1 MEKNRFANQ
10 NVAKGQL
17 SDGKKNQDV
26 STKWPRQSKRRSDQ
40 PDTGNHRNA
49 NGSSSGGGGR
59 GSNANKNRNPSNYNY
74 DARQRPASQRSA
86 KPPEQQAASA
96 AAASQYDEEEDE
108 EFEVGRATGLGLS
121 GKPNPPTRAGGGEL
135 HSVFSP
141 GSKKQSLNHLLN
153 FHYAPRDRD
162 QPARFSRTGNVRRTQ
177 YASQHSYNKEQFLQA
192 NCQFVV
198 RAGEDYG
205 LFQASPDQLVD
216 WTKIEQIHVLS
227 AEEPQCPICLYPPV
241 AAKMTKCGHVY
252 CWPCILHYLAL
263 SDKAW
268 RKCPICYDAI
278 HLPDLRSAVSKPF
291 HAYGTGEYVTL
302 QLMRREKGSMT
313 VVEVTAEPPSAP
325 TASDHH
331 PIPHFDANAGNS
343 ILTKLLLTDT
353 AQMLNIM
360 DREKAELE
368 NQIVADGGA
377 ESPENI
383 FVQQALDLLA
393 ERRNMIATGER
404 IVFAARKPTTPTTMT
419 TMPASATP
427 SPSSDESDS
436 VSQDGSVDT
445 NGGITAGGDT
455 RPSSIDFLIDE
466 ENNFS
471 VSDIDI
477 VPTAQCA
484 GNYYYFYQSVDGQP
498 LFLHSINSRMLQTMY
513 GSLERAPRRIT
524 GRVVQ
529 KDACSMDETLRRRL
543 KYLQHL
549 PVCTQFEVVELDF
562 GSAPTAAA
570 DGGNEAGAATVV
582 STEVLAAF
590 SDELAVR
597 RRNRERRDREERKRE
612 KKIFEFNERQLG
624 KAMARSARISIDS
637 TKHFPMCGS
646 VDSYDAAPSLIG
658 TSPGARSDV
667 SSSPPTTSAPG
678 LSSSWSKMVA
688 TQPASSSSQQQQQ
701 RWPALG
707 GSTASVPVPIQ
718 KVTQVTGSRMA
729 VTSVSTRTG
738 WHHLPVSEDDE
749 EDNEDML
756 AARAPRFNNSLGSAI
771 EAALE
776 KASSKQ
782 KQHKKPGNI
791 VNNQQDHQGLP
802 ATAADNGGGRAAGG
816 GGAGKRKKGKKILLV
831 ASGVNLN

>member
-1 MEKNRFANQ
+1 MEKNRFVNQ

-40 PDTGNHRNA
+40 PDTGNHRNG
-49 NGSSSGGGGR
+49 NGSSSSGR
-59 GSNANKNRNPSNYNY
+59 APNANKNRNPTNYNY
-74 DARQRPASQRSA
+74 DARQRAANQRSA
-86 KPPEQQAASA
+86 KPSEQQTASA
-96 AAASQYDEEEDE
+96 AGRYDEEEEE
-108 EFEVGRATGLGLS
+108 EFEVGRAAGLGL
-121 GKPNPPTRAGGGEL
+121 GGNPNPPTRGGGEL

-162 QPARFSRTGNVRRTQ
+162 QPARFSRSGNVRRTQ

-216 WTKIEQIHVLS
+216 WAKIEQIHVLS

-313 VVEVTAEPPSAP
+313 VIEVTDEPSL
-325 TASDHH
+325 TTTENT
-331 PIPHFDANAGNS
+331 IPHFDANGGNS

-353 AQMLNIM
+353 AQILNIM

-368 NQIVADGGA
+368 NQIVADGGV
-377 ESPENI
+377 ESPENM

-393 ERRNMIATGER
+393 ERRNMVVTGER
-404 IVFAARKPTTPTTMT
+404 IVFAVRKPMTITTTPTTM
-419 TMPASATP
+419 SATP
-427 SPSSDESDS
+427 SPSSEDGDS
-436 VSQDGSVDT
+436 ISQDGSEDT
-445 NGGITAGGDT
+445 NGGIGVGDT
-455 RPSSIDFLIDE
+455 NTKVSALPSIDFLIDE

-524 GRVVQ
+524 GRVLQ

-562 GSAPTAAA
+562 GSPTASHDEAA
-570 DGGNEAGAATVV
+570 IISAQ
-582 STEVLAAF
+582 VLVAF
-590 SDELAVR
+590 NDELTVR
-597 RRNRERRDREERKRE
+597 RRNRERREREERKRE

-646 VDSYDAAPSLIG
+646 VDSYDAASSFIG

-667 SSSPPTTSAPG
+667 SSSPPGTSAPG
-678 LSSSWSKMVA
+678 LSSWSKMVA
-688 TQPASSSSQQQQQ
+688 TQPACSSNQQQQ

-707 GSTASVPVPIQ
+707 STANVPIPTQ
-718 KVTQVTGSRMA
+718 KVTQVTGSRMT
-729 VTSVSTRTG
+729 VSNVSTRTG
-738 WHHLPVSEDDE
+738 WHHLPASEDDE

-756 AARAPRFNNSLGSAI
+756 AARAPQFNNNLGSAI

-782 KQHKKPGNI
+782 KQNKKPGNI
-791 VNNQQDHQGLP
+791 GNSQQHQELP
-802 ATAADNGGGRAAGG
+802 TAANNGGGRATGG

>member
-40 PDTGNHRNA
+40 PDTGSHRNA
-49 NGSSSGGGGR
+49 NGSNGGGR
-59 GSNANKNRNPSNYNY
+59 APNTNKNRNPSNYNY

-86 KPPEQQAASA
+86 KPPTEQQAASSA
-96 AAASQYDEEEDE
+96 GRYDEEEDE
-108 EFEVGRATGLGLS
+108 EFEDGRATGLGLS
-121 GKPNPPTRAGGGEL
+121 GKPNPPIRAGGGEL

-162 QPARFSRTGNVRRTQ
+162 QPARFSRSGNVRRTQ

-216 WTKIEQIHVLS
+216 WAKIEQIHVLS

-302 QLMRREKGSMT
+302 QLMRREKGSMA
-313 VVEVTAEPPSAP
+313 VSEVTDEPSF
-325 TASDHH
+325 TTSDH

-377 ESPENI
+377 ESPENM

-404 IVFAARKPTTPTTMT
+404 IVFAPRKPTTTMT
-419 TMPASATP
+419 PAMTSATP
-427 SPSSDESDS
+427 SPSSDEGDC
-436 VSQDGSVDT
+436 VSQDGSEDT
-445 NGGITAGGDT
+445 NSGMGAGDT
-455 RPSSIDFLIDE
+455 NSKASASSSIDFLIDE

-471 VSDIDI
+471 ISDIDI

-562 GSAPTAAA
+562 GSPTVA
-570 DGGNEAGAATVV
+570 GGDEAVIV

-590 SDELAVR
+590 GDELSVR
-597 RRNRERRDREERKRE
+597 RRNRERREREERKRE

-646 VDSYDAAPSLIG
+646 ADSYDAAPSLIG
-658 TSPGARSDV
+658 TSPGSRSDV
-667 SSSPPTTSAPG
+667 SSSPPVTSAPG
-678 LSSSWSKMVA
+678 LSSWSKMVA
-688 TQPASSSSQQQQQ
+688 TQPASSSQQQHQ

-707 GSTASVPVPIQ
+707 GQSASVPIPTQ

-738 WHHLPVSEDDE
+738 LNHLPVSEDDE
-749 EDNEDML
+749 EDNEDTL

-791 VNNQQDHQGLP
+791 VNNQQDQDLQ
-802 ATAADNGGGRAAGG
+802 AVAAAADNGGGRAAGS

>member
-1 MEKNRFANQ
+1 MEKNRFVNQ

-49 NGSSSGGGGR
+49 NGSSSGGR
-59 GSNANKNRNPSNYNY
+59 APNANKNRNPSNYNY

-96 AAASQYDEEEDE
+96 AGRYDEEEEE
-108 EFEVGRATGLGLS
+108 EFEDGRTAGLGPN
-121 GKPNPPTRAGGGEL
+121 GKANPPTRGGGEL

-162 QPARFSRTGNVRRTQ
+162 QPARFSRSGNVRRTQ

-216 WTKIEQIHVLS
+216 WGKIEQIHVLS

-268 RKCPICYDAI
+268 RKCPICYEAI
-278 HLPDLRSAVSKPF
+278 HLPDLRSAVSKAF

-302 QLMRREKGSMT
+302 QLMRREKGSMAVT
-313 VVEVTAEPPSAP
+313 EVTDEPSTP
-325 TASDHH
+325 TTSEL
-331 PIPHFDANAGNS
+331 PIPHFDANGGNS

-377 ESPENI
+377 ESPENM

-393 ERRNMIATGER
+393 ERRNMIASGEK
-404 IVFAARKPTTPTTMT
+404 IVFTVRKPTMTPAMT
-419 TMPASATP
+419 SATP
-427 SPSSDESDS
+427 SPSSDDGDS
-436 VSQDGSVDT
+436 TSQDGSEDT
-445 NGGITAGGDT
+445 NGGVGAGDT
-455 RPSSIDFLIDE
+455 IAKSLASPSIDFLIDE

-484 GNYYYFYQSVDGQP
+484 GNFYFFYQSVDGQP

-562 GSAPTAAA
+562 GSPSV
-570 DGGNEAGAATVV
+570 GGNDAAVV

-590 SDELAVR
+590 SDELTVR
-597 RRNRERRDREERKRE
+597 RRNRERREREERKRE

-646 VDSYDAAPSLIG
+646 ADSYDAAPSLMG

-667 SSSPPTTSAPG
+667 SSSSPGTSAPG
-678 LSSSWSKMVA
+678 LSSWSKMVA
-688 TQPASSSSQQQQQ
+688 TQPASSSQQQTQ

-707 GSTASVPVPIQ
+707 ATASVPVPSQ
-718 KVTQVTGSRMA
+718 KVTQVTGSRMT
-729 VTSVSTRTG
+729 VTSVSTRSG
-738 WHHLPVSEDDE
+738 WHHLPASEDDE
-749 EDNEDML
+749 EDNEDTL

-782 KQHKKPGNI
+782 KQQKKPGNI
-791 VNNQQDHQGLP
+791 VTNQQAETLQ
-802 ATAADNGGGRAAGG
+802 TAADNGGGRATGG
-816 GGAGKRKKGKKILLV
+816 GGAAGKRKKGKKILLV

>member
-1 MEKNRFANQ
+1 MEKNRFVNQ

-40 PDTGNHRNA
+40 PDTGNHRNG
-49 NGSSSGGGGR
+49 NGGSSGGR
-59 GSNANKNRNPSNYNY
+59 APNANKTRNPSNYNY

-86 KPPEQQAASA
+86 KPPEQQTASTA
-96 AAASQYDEEEDE
+96 GRYDEEEDE
-108 EFEVGRATGLGLS
+108 EYEVGRAAGLGLS

-162 QPARFSRTGNVRRTQ
+162 QPARFSRTGNFRRTQ

-216 WTKIEQIHVLS
+216 WAKIEQIHVLS

-302 QLMRREKGSMT
+302 QLMRREKGTMT
-313 VVEVTAEPPSAP
+313 VMEVTDEQSP
-325 TASDHH
+325 TSSEHS
-331 PIPHFDANAGNS
+331 IPHFDANAGNS

-360 DREKAELE
+360 DREKTELE

-377 ESPENI
+377 ESPENM

-393 ERRNMIATGER
+393 ERRNAIATGER
-404 IVFAARKPTTPTTMT
+404 IVFAVRKPMSTTMIT
-419 TMPASATP
+419 PVMTSATP
-427 SPSSDESDS
+427 SPSSDDGDS
-436 VSQDGSVDT
+436 ISQDGSEDT
-445 NGGITAGGDT
+445 NCGIGGGDT
-455 RPSSIDFLIDE
+455 NTKASVSSSIDFLIDE

-484 GNYYYFYQSVDGQP
+484 GNYYYFYQSIDGQP

-562 GSAPTAAA
+562 GSPTAGGDEAA
-570 DGGNEAGAATVV
+570 VV

-597 RRNRERRDREERKRE
+597 RRNRERREREERKRE

-646 VDSYDAAPSLIG
+646 ADSYDAAPLLIG
-658 TSPGARSDV
+658 TSPGASSDV
-667 SSSPPTTSAPG
+667 SNSSPGTSAPG
-678 LSSSWSKMVA
+678 LSSWSKMVA
-688 TQPASSSSQQQQQ
+688 TQPASSSQQ
-701 RWPALG
+701 RWPAL
-707 GSTASVPVPIQ
+707 GSTASVPVPTQ
-718 KVTQVTGSRMA
+718 KVTQVTGSRMT
-729 VTSVSTRTG
+729 VTNVSTRTG
-738 WHHLPVSEDDE
+738 WHHLPASEDDE
-749 EDNEDML
+749 EDNEETL

-782 KQHKKPGNI
+782 KQNKKPGNM
-791 VNNQQDHQGLP
+791 VSSQQEQDLQV
-802 ATAADNGGGRAAGG
+802 AADNGSGRATGAAGS
-816 GGAGKRKKGKKILLV
+816 GKRKKGKKILLV

>member
-1 MEKNRFANQ
+1 MEKNRFVNQ

-40 PDTGNHRNA
+40 PDTGNHRNG
-49 NGSSSGGGGR
+49 NGGSSSSGR
-59 GSNANKNRNPSNYNY
+59 APNANKNRNPSNYNY

-86 KPPEQQAASA
+86 KPPEQQGASGAAGR
-96 AAASQYDEEEDE
+96 YDEEEDE

-162 QPARFSRTGNVRRTQ
+162 QPARFSRSGNVRRTQ

-216 WTKIEQIHVLS
+216 WAKIEQIHVLS

-302 QLMRREKGSMT
+302 QLMRREKGTMA
-313 VVEVTAEPPSAP
+313 VVEVTDEPLP
-325 TASDHH
+325 TASDHT
-331 PIPHFDANAGNS
+331 IPHFDANGGNS

-353 AQMLNIM
+353 AQMLSIM

-368 NQIVADGGA
+368 NQIVADGGV
-377 ESPENI
+377 ESPENM

-393 ERRNMIATGER
+393 ERRNTIATGER
-404 IVFAARKPTTPTTMT
+404 IVFAVRKPTTTSANTP
-419 TMPASATP
+419 ATP
-427 SPSSDESDS
+427 SPSSDDGDS
-436 VSQDGSVDT
+436 VSQDGSEDS
-445 NGGITAGGDT
+445 NGGIGTGDT
-455 RPSSIDFLIDE
+455 NTKAAASSSIDFLIDE

-484 GNYYYFYQSVDGQP
+484 GNYYYFYQSIDGQP

-562 GSAPTAAA
+562 GLPTAGTDEAA
-570 DGGNEAGAATVV
+570 IV

-590 SDELAVR
+590 NDELSIR
-597 RRNRERRDREERKRE
+597 RRNRERREREERKRE

-646 VDSYDAAPSLIG
+646 ADSYDATPSLSG
-658 TSPGARSDV
+658 TSPGARSDI
-667 SSSPPTTSAPG
+667 SSSPPGTSAPG
-678 LSSSWSKMVA
+678 LSSWSKMVA
-688 TQPASSSSQQQQQ
+688 TQPASSSQQQHQ

-707 GSTASVPVPIQ
+707 SQSASVPVPTQ
-718 KVTQVTGSRMA
+718 KVTQVTGSRMT

-738 WHHLPVSEDDE
+738 WNHLPVSEDDE
-749 EDNEDML
+749 EDNEDTL

-782 KQHKKPGNI
+782 KQHKKPGNVI
-791 VNNQQDHQGLP
+791 KNQQVQDLQP
-802 ATAADNGGGRAAGG
+802 AADNGGGRAAAGG